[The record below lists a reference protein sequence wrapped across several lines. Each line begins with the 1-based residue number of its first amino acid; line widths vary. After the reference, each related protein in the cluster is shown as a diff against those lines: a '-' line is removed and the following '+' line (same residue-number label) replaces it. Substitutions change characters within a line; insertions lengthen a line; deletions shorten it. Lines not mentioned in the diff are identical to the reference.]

1 MSNFSANRIVSRTP
15 SLRLFFAF
23 LTTSVLLLL
32 QQKAYCQ
39 DNGPDTLKF
48 AEPEHFDF
56 SKPIVIIKHE
66 PDIEKAKKYCK
77 MAAASDNIDTIMKY
91 AVLSLEYCGPTD
103 SALLSSDYYEL
114 GYAYYIKD
122 DARDALE
129 YTFKAIHVYGDS
141 VKNEFV
147 AQACLGVGLCY
158 EDLNIPDS
166 IFYYFNRA
174 LNIYITLQDTAGVCQ
189 TYKDIGDVY
198 TNMKMFSNAEE
209 AYSKALLYSSLSNDT
224 LDMATYYRCIGQLLS
239 KKSDTLVNNAI
250 ENLKKSISLF
260 ESKETD
266 NENYITIKHW
276 TYTDLART
284 YIKVANQTGNRA
296 YADSCFCIS
305 ARLAITI

>member
-1 MSNFSANRIVSRTP
+1 MAT
-15 SLRLFFAF
+15 RLKTN
-23 LTTSVLLLL
+23 LWRRLVL
-32 QQKAYCQ
+32 
-39 DNGPDTLKF
+39 G
-48 AEPEHFDF
+48 
-56 SKPIVIIKHE
+56 
-66 PDIEKAKKYCK
+66 
-77 MAAASDNIDTIMKY
+77 
-91 AVLSLEYCGPTD
+91 
-103 SALLSSDYYEL
+103 
-114 GYAYYIKD
+114 
-122 DARDALE
+122 
-129 YTFKAIHVYGDS
+129 
-141 VKNEFV
+141 
-147 AQACLGVGLCY
+147 GLCY
-158 EDLNIPDS
+158 EDLNIPD
-166 IFYYFNRA
+166 NRA